1 MTPNTQP
8 ASLSMDELMAQF
20 GNKFMPVT
28 PKRGALIQGTVVR
41 IDAKHGA
48 WIDFGGKTDALVPS
62 DEIGNLSEGQTTV
75 FFVSYT
81 PEDGEFDGGSKQ
93 WGGPVF
99 SANRAKAWTEVQNSL
114 EQRAS
119 VTVKVGDVKR
129 YNRGDQAGSIAGV
142 NVFFNGLKGFVP
154 YSLLGVGGRG
164 VEALVGQD
172 IEVKVA
178 EVSVENRKLVFNHR
192 EVVAEQQ
199 LAIQARRDE
208 LFSSLKPGDVRDGKV
223 VRIVEYGCFVD
234 VGEGLHGLVHR
245 SELSNDSKAPVAS
258 LIKVGDAVPVKVL
271 KAETVENK
279 RQLAL
284 SVKQVRQATFLNDV
298 KVGDIIDGTVSR
310 LTAFG
315 AFVELS
321 SEHGVDGLIH
331 KSQFSSAVRN
341 GRKTLVAG
349 ETLRVKVI
357 EVNTETGRVSLSLK
371 EVAQPRTSDSDS
383 ESVPAADETPNA

>member
-8 ASLSMDELMAQF
+8 ASLSMDELMAQYD
-20 GNKFMPVT
+20 KFMPVT
-28 PKRGALIQGTVVR
+28 PKRGSLIQGTVVR
-41 IDAKHGA
+41 IDSKAGA
-48 WIDFGGKTDALVPS
+48 WIDFGGKTDALVPT

-75 FFVSYT
+75 FFVSYV
-81 PEDGEFDGGSKQ
+81 PEDGEFDSSSKQ
-93 WGGPVF
+93 WGGAVF
-99 SANRAKAWTEVQNSL
+99 SAERAVAWNAVKTSL
-114 EQRAS
+114 EQRTT
-119 VTVKVGDVKR
+119 VNVKVGDVKR

-154 YSLLGVGGRG
+154 YSLLGVGGKS
-164 VEALVGQD
+164 VEGLVGQE
-172 IEVKVA
+172 IPVKVA

-199 LAIQARRDE
+199 AATQQLRDE
-208 LFSSLKPGDVRDGKV
+208 LFASLKPGDVRDAKV

-245 SELSNDSKAPVAS
+245 SELSNDSKAPVSS
-258 LIKVGDAVPVKVL
+258 LIKVGDAVAVKVL
-271 KAETVENK
+271 RAETIENK

-298 KVGDIIDGTVSR
+298 KVGDVIDGTVSR

-315 AFVELS
+315 CFVELS
-321 SEHGVDGLIH
+321 PEHGVDGLIH

-349 ETLRVKVI
+349 ETLRVRVI
-357 EVNTETGRVSLSLK
+357 EVDSEKGRVSLSLK
-371 EVAQPRTSDSDS
+371 EVSQPRTADS
-383 ESVPAADETPNA
+383 ETDGTATADETPNA